1 MATTRVSAADV
12 QITGILDMRNNEVV
26 GLETDMAL
34 YPVRDDQGT
43 SKVYVDTVRNEIVA
57 GLPVLVDNGDF

>member
-26 GLETDMAL
+26 GLETDMTL

-43 SKVYVDTVRNEIVA
+43 SKVYVDTVRDEIVA

>member
-12 QITGILDMRNNEVV
+12 QITGILDMRNNEVM
-26 GLETDMAL
+26 GLETDMTL
-34 YPVRDDQGT
+34 YPVRDNQGT
-43 SKVYVDTVRNEIVA
+43 TKVYVDTVRDEIVA

>member
-26 GLETDMAL
+26 GLETDMTL

-43 SKVYVDTVRNEIVA
+43 TKVYVDTVRDEIVS

>member
-26 GLETDMAL
+26 GLETDMTL

-43 SKVYVDTVRNEIVA
+43 TKVYVDTVRDEIVA

>member
-12 QITGILDMRNNEVV
+12 QITGILDMRNNEVM
-26 GLETDMAL
+26 GLETDMTL

-43 SKVYVDTVRNEIVA
+43 TKVYVDTVRDEIVA

>member
-12 QITGILDMRNNEVV
+12 QITGTLDMRNNQVT
-26 GLETDMAL
+26 GLETDLNL
-34 YPVRDDQGT
+34 YPIRGDQGT
-43 SKVYVDTVRNEIVA
+43 TKVYVDTVRDEIVA

>member
-12 QITGILDMRNNEVV
+12 QITGTLDMRNNQVM
-26 GLETDMAL
+26 GLETDLTL
-34 YPVRDDQGT
+34 YPVRGDQGT
-43 SKVYVDTVRNEIVA
+43 TKIYVDTVRDEIVA